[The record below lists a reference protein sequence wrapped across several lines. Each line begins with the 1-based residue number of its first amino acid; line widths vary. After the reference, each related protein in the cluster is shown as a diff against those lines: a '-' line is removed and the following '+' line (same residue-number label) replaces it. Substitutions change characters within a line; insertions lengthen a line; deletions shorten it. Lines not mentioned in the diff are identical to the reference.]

1 MGGQPLGL
9 LGALP
14 YCCPRVR
21 VREYIYYI
29 VSYCV

>member
-1 MGGQPLGL
+1 MGGPPLGL

-21 VREYIYYI
+21 EYIYYI
-29 VSYCV
+29 VSCCV